1 MSSLTTSHG
10 KYTLLI
16 GVLLI
21 TTSPVGDLFR
31 FHSVDEKYN
40 VRVSTRH
47 YKGPELL
54 TNDTV
59 GEASGNVIH

>member
-1 MSSLTTSHG
+1 MIL
-10 KYTLLI
+10 
-16 GVLLI
+16 
-21 TTSPVGDLFR
+21 
-31 FHSVDEKYN
+31 DEKYN

-59 GEASGNVIH
+59 VFDDFSYSLGV